1 MLNTCKDIISVDDDG
16 CSNPFDECS
25 NPFVGG
31 GVVVVICWL
40 HSCMH
45 ARRMLLL
52 PLKVQ
57 TKPTKVRHEVRTLDT
72 SFKNRNTQKNTHT
85 HTHTQNL
92 LRTFILCRSGF
103 LYKSCGSRKI
113 CQPQLNCQ
121 PNQSKT
127 GRGMNYIISESKAV
141 VFQAKNSSCLK
152 DGVWWG
158 SRPGGAACNKDNN
171 NTATTSSVW
180 ISVVSTQYI

>member
-31 GVVVVICWL
+31 AVVVICWFHYCCCSKFRPNPPRSHRSGL
-40 HSCMH
+40 WTQVS
-45 ARRMLLL
+45 RLG
-52 PLKVQ
+52 
-57 TKPTKVRHEVRTLDT
+57 
-72 SFKNRNTQKNTHT
+72 NTQNTHT

-92 LRTFILCRSGF
+92 LTRTFILCRSRF
-103 LYKSCGSRKI
+103 LYESCGSRKI
-113 CQPQLNCQ
+113 SQLQLNCQ
-121 PNQSKT
+121 QNQSKT
-127 GRGMNYIISESKAV
+127 GRGMNYIISESKAF

-158 SRPGGAACNKDNN
+158 SRPGV
-171 NTATTSSVW
+171 SSL
-180 ISVVSTQYI
+180 QQG